1 VNDERG
7 TELMKGHGFRD
18 GRIWILL
25 VITVALIA
33 GHGFFV
39 YYLSSH
45 FALSAAVISGVI
57 AVVVIKHVG
66 LLGSLYGLL
75 RRRSRL

>member
-1 VNDERG
+1 
-7 TELMKGHGFRD
+7 MKAHRFLH
-18 GRIWILL
+18 GRIWMLL
-25 VITVALIA
+25 TITAALIA
-33 GHGFFV
+33 GHAFFL

-45 FALSAAVISGVI
+45 FALSAAVVSGVI

-75 RRRSRL
+75 RPRSRP

>member
-1 VNDERG
+1 
-7 TELMKGHGFRD
+7 MKGHSFLG

-25 VITVALIA
+25 VITVVLIA
-33 GHGFFV
+33 GHGFFL
-39 YYLSSH
+39 YYFSSH
-45 FALSAAVISGVI
+45 FALSAAVVGVI

-75 RRRSRL
+75 QRRSRH

>member
-1 VNDERG
+1 MR
-7 TELMKGHGFRD
+7 GHGFLG

-33 GHGFFV
+33 GHGFFL
-39 YYLSSH
+39 YYFASH
-45 FALSAAVISGVI
+45 FALSAAVVGVI

-75 RRRSRL
+75 QRRSRH

>member
-1 VNDERG
+1 MNGRG
-7 TELMKGHGFRD
+7 FLG

-33 GHGFFV
+33 GHGFFL
-39 YYLSSH
+39 YYFSSH
-45 FALSAAVISGVI
+45 FALSAAVVSGVI
-57 AVVVIKHVG
+57 AIVVIKHVG

-75 RRRSRL
+75 QRRSRH

>member
-1 VNDERG
+1 
-7 TELMKGHGFRD
+7 MKGRSFLG

-33 GHGFFV
+33 GHGFFL
-39 YYLSSH
+39 YYFSSH
-45 FALSAAVISGVI
+45 FALSAAVVVMI

-75 RRRSRL
+75 QRRSRH